1 MVDINFYENDL
12 KTVPSFLFS
21 QVINWR
27 HIERDTKNMSFEVMC
42 DLKAYDLSKAGLF
55 CVHLD
60 LKQFF
65 SSLPSCSN

>member
-27 HIERDTKNMSFEVMC
+27 HIERDTKNMSFEDLLGPEMEKVVMVG
-42 DLKAYDLSKAGLF
+42 K
-55 CVHLD
+55 
-60 LKQFF
+60 
-65 SSLPSCSN
+65 